1 MLVLGSREQ
10 LCVNEE
16 VNSLRGKAL
25 SNACQYLCKKRG
37 KLQCNHFNRVP
48 GTYSLP
54 SATYLPTMKQLTVK
68 AMFLLHRVF
77 EA

>member
-25 SNACQYLCKKRG
+25 SNACHYLCKKRG
-37 KLQCNHFNRVP
+37 KRQCNHFNRVP
-48 GTYSLP
+48 GTPLPHSLASLAHCHIP
-54 SATYLPTMKQLTVK
+54 ILC
-68 AMFLLHRVF
+68 
-77 EA
+77 